1 MRASNKR
8 LNRELNTRGLN
19 MRYANLITE
28 DLVNGEGVCVSLFMQ
43 GCHFHCPGCHN
54 PETWDFNGGKEIDV
68 DDLLANIVEAISK
81 NKIIRNFSIL
91 GGEPLAPENIKD
103 TMTIIYA
110 IRLTFPE
117 IKIFLWT
124 GYEANELPN
133 SKTAQIIYD
142 CVDEMIV
149 GRFKMEERDITL
161 PLRGSRNQEVLTK
174 KKIFDIIN
182 IENEKEKNNG

>member
-1 MRASNKR
+1 
-8 LNRELNTRGLN
+8 

-28 DLVNGEGVCVSLFMQ
+28 DLINGEGVCVSLFMQ

-54 PETWDFNGGKEIDV
+54 PETWDFNGGKEIDI
-68 DDLLANIVEAISK
+68 DNLLANIVEAISK
-81 NKIIRNFSIL
+81 NKIIRNFSVL

-124 GYEANELPN
+124 GYEANELPKG
-133 SKTAQIIYD
+133 KTAQIIYD
-142 CVDEMIV
+142 CVDTMIV

-174 KKIFDIIN
+174 EKIFDIIN